1 MIVDENLKTKMSW
14 NYSCGIVDARIPL
27 NPREPDA
34 YRPGAC
40 ALMRIRWN
48 DLRKRFEVVG
58 DPNEKSCVWFCNEFW
73 IHMRNEI
80 FVGTICSHPDEKKA
94 IFEVSHM
101 YKHRGGRIMSS
112 SRDTTVDILPPTQY
126 PKQEG
131 IQLVCKPFHWEEEPF
146 IALIGIE
153 LCQNFDCMFCT
164 LDSNLHSIFNPGMKN
179 GIQSGGWS
187 EAKFGELSLHLA

>member
-1 MIVDENLKTKMSW
+1 MPTNTLNAFRMFNDDPKTMIVDENLKTKMSW

-80 FVGTICSHPDEKKA
+80 FVGTICSHPDEKKSNFRSLTHVQA
-94 IFEVSHM
+94 
-101 YKHRGGRIMSS
+101 
-112 SRDTTVDILPPTQY
+112 SR
-126 PKQEG
+126 
-131 IQLVCKPFHWEEEPF
+131 
-146 IALIGIE
+146 
-153 LCQNFDCMFCT
+153 
-164 LDSNLHSIFNPGMKN
+164 
-179 GIQSGGWS
+179 WS
-187 EAKFGELSLHLA
+187 DHVKFARYNS